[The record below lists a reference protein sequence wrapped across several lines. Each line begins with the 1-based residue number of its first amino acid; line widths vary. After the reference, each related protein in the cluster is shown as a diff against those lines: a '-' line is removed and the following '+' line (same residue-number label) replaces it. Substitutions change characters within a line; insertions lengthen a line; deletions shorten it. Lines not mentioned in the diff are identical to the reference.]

1 MIKKIV
7 FFCIFNDYT
16 NTIGI
21 MRCKRKSALPRVK
34 RSGTL
39 VVSRYCPMRAV
50 SAKAHSPG

>member
-21 MRCKRKSALPRVK
+21 THCKRKSTKPKVNVA
-34 RSGTL
+34 
-39 VVSRYCPMRAV
+39 
-50 SAKAHSPG
+50 

>member
-16 NTIGI
+16 NTVGI
-21 MRCKRKSALPRVK
+21 MRCKRKSTQPRVE

-39 VVSRYCPMRAV
+39 GYVLLRLQRDNYL
-50 SAKAHSPG
+50 HELQN

>member
-16 NTIGI
+16 NTVGI
-21 MRCKRKSALPRVK
+21 MRCKRKSTQPRVE

-39 VVSRYCPMRAV
+39 GYFM
-50 SAKAHSPG
+50 

>member
-21 MRCKRKSALPRVK
+21 MGCKRKSTQSRVN
-34 RSGTL
+34 
-39 VVSRYCPMRAV
+39 VA
-50 SAKAHSPG
+50 